1 MRVAKGKVVSS
12 SQLGSKLC
20 EEELI
25 AEVVYSN
32 MSFTEVTRHRMRSE
46 IEVQKLEKEVEVERT
61 KLPSM
66 KKEGK
71 EVSG

>member
-1 MRVAKGKVVSS
+1 MVTS

-25 AEVVYSN
+25 AEVDYTKL
-32 MSFTEVTRHRMRSE
+32 SFTEVTRHRMRSE
-46 IEVQKLEKEVEVERT
+46 IKVQELEKELEVERT
-61 KLPSM
+61 KLASM

-71 EVSG
+71 EVNV

>member
-1 MRVAKGKVVSS
+1 MVAS
-12 SQLGSKLC
+12 SQLGSELC

-25 AEVVYSN
+25 AEVDYSD
-32 MSFTEVTRHRMRSE
+32 MSFIQVTILRMESE
-46 IEVQKLEKEVEVERT
+46 MEIQQLKKKLEMERT

-71 EVSG
+71 EVSV